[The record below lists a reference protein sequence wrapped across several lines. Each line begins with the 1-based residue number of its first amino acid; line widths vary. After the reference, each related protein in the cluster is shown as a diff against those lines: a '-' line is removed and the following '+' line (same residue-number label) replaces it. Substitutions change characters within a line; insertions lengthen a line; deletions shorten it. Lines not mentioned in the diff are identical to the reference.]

1 VLILVMLVFPG
12 GIQGMVRRFL
22 GLPGPGGSAAPG
34 GGTMGARL
42 AALRERSGALR
53 RRTETP
59 GQPTHTPQ
67 EPAAAGLPQHPPAS
81 SHHEEGT
88 T

>member
-1 VLILVMLVFPG
+1 
-12 GIQGMVRRFL
+12 
-22 GLPGPGGSAAPG
+22 
-34 GGTMGARL
+34 MGARL